1 MSVVVVAT
9 ILPLPGHHDEVAA
22 ALAAAVEQVHSEDGC
37 ELYALHQADGRLV
50 MVERWASADA
60 LDVHSK
66 GPNLVALTSALAG
79 LVAGAPDVVLLE
91 AVPAGDPVKGQL

>member
-1 MSVVVVAT
+1 MFWRKVWVMR
-9 ILPLPGHHDEVAA
+9 
-22 ALAAAVEQVHSEDGC
+22 
-37 ELYALHQADGRLV
+37 YARLV

>member
-1 MSVVVVAT
+1 
-9 ILPLPGHHDEVAA
+9 
-22 ALAAAVEQVHSEDGC
+22 
-37 ELYALHQADGRLV
+37 